1 MHVHNMTLGIHS
13 MLLKTRE
20 HCNYSKTQFLTF
32 PLREAEILTPQ
43 SKALERQAPSHIE
56 GRTAHGYKP

>member
-20 HCNYSKTQFLTF
+20 HCNYSKTF
-32 PLREAEILTPQ
+32 PLREAEILTPH
-43 SKALERQAPSHIE
+43 SKALERQALSHIE